1 MNLRAIPRTA
11 VDRYLKVARWPVDT
25 TLALL
30 GRNGAATSAID
41 RIDATFREAAALAL
55 GDQELRED
63 ARRRR
68 EAAAERD
75 RSARLRDEAD
85 LRAERGREEAA
96 QRRQRGSHQAR
107 QTAQRRRESTRRQA
121 AKAKEAIQESADR
134 ARLDELETRSEALEE
149 RENALTA
156 RDEARRLGNAAA
168 RAKAQR
174 KA

>member
-85 LRAERGREEAA
+85 LREERG
-96 QRRQRGSHQAR
+96 
-107 QTAQRRRESTRRQA
+107 
-121 AKAKEAIQESADR
+121 QELSADHASCPREQDHAATVASLKTCSVRLRWAPPR
-134 ARLDELETRSEALEE
+134 AVLA
-149 RENALTA
+149 
-156 RDEARRLGNAAA
+156 
-168 RAKAQR
+168 
-174 KA
+174 